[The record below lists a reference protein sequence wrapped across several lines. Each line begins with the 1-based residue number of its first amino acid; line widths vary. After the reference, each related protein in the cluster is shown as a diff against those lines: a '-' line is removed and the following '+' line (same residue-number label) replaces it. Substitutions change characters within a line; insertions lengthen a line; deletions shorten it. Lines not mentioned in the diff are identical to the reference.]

1 MLRLTFNEPARLR
14 TVGLVADLAPGNW
27 LADDAP
33 CAEIFDAAM
42 HEALG
47 SPQTCVWS
55 QDHRELDVPLS
66 ATATLLLGENVTTG
80 VNTVVPA
87 GNIAFL
93 PTPPLSSPIFTRQ
106 TFFNTTSG
114 LVSSHESTRS
124 CTALTF
130 ASVNLTGDA
139 GRPYVVEWS
148 FGPETPLPMRI
159 SLEGVLARASDQDSL
174 VLSITAA
181 EFNAGV
187 DAVFQELGE
196 VPRVRLEIV
205 AAVRN
210 WLGVETTTYS
220 NAFVRVDQAPQVVLA
235 SPANATILNSDE
247 VEFSL
252 QTVLLEDA
260 TCSDADRYNR
270 IIEVDWEYK
279 NDTTDTWIRLS
290 DAGSLVDTVAS
301 PFVINFAPFSFEANS
316 SHSFRATAYFA
327 GAFSSLEENTRV
339 ETFTLDVLPRLTP
352 IAVVQGPAETSASC
366 AFFVTAEAS
375 QDPSLAPWRTPS
387 FRYKWTCES
396 QGEYSA
402 ACSTLTGD
410 TETLT
415 VPGRTLEEGTY
426 TFSVLVWRRDQTE
439 ADAGQASVTVTL
451 NFFGLP
457 PVLIATPWLNGS
469 AVSTQVGWG
478 RAGPTAVV
486 SGSDLCTV
494 PPLTSWIW
502 VLTESASDRILSVIE
517 PEGTG
522 NQTYSEL
529 IIPVFDGSQMVRGSY
544 YEYVMLFGSSV
555 VFQDLRGGAYATVA
569 TAVSAGG
576 MQAVRSNRFLADG
589 PPQPRAEDA
598 VNVTPA
604 EGYAVVTTFE
614 FTTEGWQDEQPSLL
628 EYEFVDFALDDLLRL
643 ASPWDTS
650 AAVAAI
656 EWQDASSPNHWA
668 KLNGVTLRGWS
679 TSPTASSPMTL
690 GSHVTVVRSRDHL
703 GASSATGLMGPLV
716 SQPVGGVDPN
726 VAVAALASAKAQ
738 SNADSILNA
747 VAAVSSVSIDGDEET
762 QKAVVN
768 AELDALQLA
777 AEITSAESSG
787 LKKVGDVMASTMSK
801 GSSAADPA
809 IVEKA
814 ADVLDTVLETA
825 LTPGAMNK
833 DAGDSLLG
841 SVAAMVSGSSS
852 SSSGVSEEQKATT
865 TSKLIGL
872 TSKLGQSVMNSIE
885 VNATQVLTSV
895 GADGRGSQVVVKKQS
910 TEDVQR
916 NGVNAHGVSVPS
928 SALAGARRLQAD
940 PSCETI
946 GLQSTDWIGTNP
958 YAWANESLG
967 ANREV
972 SENATVTIVELTK
985 CGDSINFRG
994 SAVSVSV
1001 VVPSTDDPLAQLICL
1016 YFDPSS
1022 NSWTAADVALT
1033 AVDDD
1038 GVRASC
1044 SSTQGGGAYTVFH
1057 RNSIANESEQ
1067 GGITFLAV
1075 AIALPLIVMGSAV
1088 AGGGLYMMRK
1098 HIHETKSKSKVFP
1111 VDEEAAKL
1119 SKSPSLREVV
1129 THTPPG
1135 EPDADLP
1142 GFVNDPSPVAVERVE
1157 RGNQKLQLPV
1167 AISRERD
1174 DDELSNLSNAAIS
1187 ELRRRSHGEIPPT
1200 PGIQDRPPTAD
1211 GNGGPESPSPDALYN
1226 WLAQNDSSSAHVIP
1240 VNVPARNG
1248 SRSRE
1253 PSAEHSA
1260 AQAFY
1265 PEPTDWTSGSAAGQ
1279 NLAVPAQARR
1289 SRSREPATVRVVRR
1303 ADAASTAGSAA
1314 SSTSPPRRV
1323 VVGNRYEPRASQPD
1337 KQPRITVTA
1346 RRPVATAKASSRSQT
1361 PEQPNRSQV
1370 VYAQAR
1376 RRSSSAAPSGS
1387 EAMSAAPDRRDS
1399 MARSQAETGSTVST
1413 ALRVTAR
1420 RVSSSRPSSTAPHR
1434 VVATSVPREPSCVGK
1449 LRRAEEASGLQ
1460 SPTNSLEPGF
1470 PTLLMKG
1477 APSMQTLQ
1485 SQSVQSVPTEQTAE
1499 PTPLNRTLD

>member
-1 MLRLTFNEPARLR
+1 VLRLTFNEPARLR
-14 TVGLVADLAPGNW
+14 TVGLVADLGAGNW

-130 ASVNLTGDA
+130 TSVNLTGDA

-148 FGPETPLPMRI
+148 FGPETPLPMRS

-210 WLGVETTTYS
+210 WLGVETATYS

-279 NDTTDTWIRLS
+279 NDTTDTWLRLS

-502 VLTESASDRILSVIE
+502 VLTESSSGRILSVIE

-643 ASPWDTS
+643 ASPWDTN

-895 GADGRGSQVVVKKQS
+895 GADGKGSQVVVKKQS

-985 CGDSINFRG
+985 CGYSINFRG

-1033 AVDDD
+1033 SVDDD

-1098 HIHETKSKSKVFP
+1098 RIHETKSKSKVFP

-1253 PSAEHSA
+1253 PSAEHPA

-1303 ADAASTAGSAA
+1303 ADAASTAASAA

-1346 RRPVATAKASSRSQT
+1346 RRPVTTAKASSRSQT

>member
-1 MLRLTFNEPARLR
+1 MISRPLRSIKISDGFGVVAPLEAKLQLDLNRGSLGVLRLTFNEPARLR

-93 PTPPLSSPIFTRQ
+93 PTPPDFHEADLLQYHFWA
-106 TFFNTTSG
+106 G
-114 LVSSHESTRS
+114 L
-124 CTALTF
+124 
-130 ASVNLTGDA
+130 
-139 GRPYVVEWS
+139 
-148 FGPETPLPMRI
+148 
-159 SLEGVLARASDQDSL
+159 LAREHEVLHRADIYERLRFHKYQDSL

-279 NDTTDTWIRLS
+279 NDTT
-290 DAGSLVDTVAS
+290 AGSLVDTVAS

-327 GAFSSLEENTRV
+327 G
-339 ETFTLDVLPRLTP
+339 LTP

-366 AFFVTAEAS
+366 AFFVTAEVQMDLRIARGILS
-375 QDPSLAPWRTPS
+375 GGT
-387 FRYKWTCES
+387 
-396 QGEYSA
+396 A

-415 VPGRTLEEGTY
+415 VPGRTLE
-426 TFSVLVWRRDQTE
+426 VLVWRRDQTE

-469 AVSTQVGWG
+469 

-502 VLTESASDRILSVIE
+502 VLTESE

-643 ASPWDTS
+643 ASPWDTN
-650 AAVAAI
+650 AAVYIAYSI
-656 EWQDASSPNHWA
+656 KPYDP
-668 KLNGVTLRGWS
+668 GI
-679 TSPTASSPMTL
+679 PC
-690 GSHVTVVRSRDHL
+690 DHL

-738 SNADSILNA
+738 SNA
-747 VAAVSSVSIDGDEET
+747 
-762 QKAVVN
+762 VVN

-801 GSSAADPA
+801 GSSATDPA

-895 GADGRGSQVVVKKQS
+895 GADGKGSQVVVKKQS

-916 NGVNAHGVSVPS
+916 
-928 SALAGARRLQAD
+928 
-940 PSCETI
+940 
-946 GLQSTDWIGTNP
+946 
-958 YAWANESLG
+958 
-967 ANREV
+967 
-972 SENATVTIVELTK
+972 LTK

-1001 VVPSTDDPLAQLICL
+1001 VVPS
-1016 YFDPSS
+1016 S

-1033 AVDDD
+1033 SVDDD

-1098 HIHETKSKSKVFP
+1098 RIHETKSKSKVFP

-1167 AISRERD
+1167 AISLGSQLPCILRKRELDCFSYQFTSIRPCARERPVTLSRERD

-1200 PGIQDRPPTAD
+1200 PGSLSLKAFVRGCIA

-1265 PEPTDWTSGSAAGQ
+1265 PEPTDWTSGSAAGEKVK
-1279 NLAVPAQARR
+1279 ARSGKEFVGKDGMCDSVPFA
-1289 SRSREPATVRVVRR
+1289 
-1303 ADAASTAGSAA
+1303 
-1314 SSTSPPRRV
+1314 
-1323 VVGNRYEPRASQPD
+1323 GNRYEPRASQPD

-1399 MARSQAETGSTVST
+1399 MARSQVQANIETNLMSIGMFLFDAGESG
-1413 ALRVTAR
+1413 
-1420 RVSSSRPSSTAPHR
+1420 
-1434 VVATSVPREPSCVGK
+1434 VGK

-1477 APSMQTLQ
+1477 AVGL
-1485 SQSVQSVPTEQTAE
+1485 SVTSSPRAE
-1499 PTPLNRTLD
+1499 RMADGLGHGAGLGSEA